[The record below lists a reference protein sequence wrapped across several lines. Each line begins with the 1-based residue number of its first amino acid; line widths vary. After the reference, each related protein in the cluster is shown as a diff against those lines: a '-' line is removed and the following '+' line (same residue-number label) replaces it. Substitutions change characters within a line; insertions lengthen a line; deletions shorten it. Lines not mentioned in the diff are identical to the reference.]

1 MKELKVG
8 MYVRTHNG
16 FISKIIEIKREPI
29 SGNEIILI
37 KGNYK
42 GNKDE
47 EYGYVR
53 DYYKKG
59 TSFVYR
65 GEIKEVSENIIDL
78 IEEDDLLS
86 IEYYSPRYEERV
98 TRLFEVDYRHNE
110 YLRLKNAYCDF
121 MLVNNEFRETDRS
134 LNPIIKSVVT
144 KEQFNSVKYE
154 VE

>member
-1 MKELKVG
+1 MELKVG

-16 FISKIIEIKREPI
+16 FISKIIEVKIEPI

-78 IEEDDLLS
+78 IEVGDYVNGYLVKDIDYAFDD
-86 IEYYSPRYEERV
+86 V
-98 TRLFEVDYRHNE
+98 VMNN
-110 YLRLKNAYCDF
+110 KNARRVPYIDCNK
-121 MLVNNEFRETDRS
+121 NNYIKD
-134 LNPIIKSVVT
+134 IKSIVT

-154 VE
+154 VK

>member
-1 MKELKVG
+1 MKGLKVG

-16 FISKIIEIKREPI
+16 FISKIIEVKIEPI

-78 IEEDDLLS
+78 IKVGDYVNGYLVTFVYNPDGKKVVR
-86 IEYYSPRYEERV
+86 IELEKG
-98 TRLFEVDYRHNE
+98 T
-110 YLRLKNAYCDF
+110 LKGHIISKS
-121 MLVNNEFRETDRS
+121 EQ
-134 LNPIIKSVVT
+134 IKSVVT